1 MIDHK
6 VFIREYDNSLVEFD
20 PVELQNVIIQCFEA
34 EDLQDASFMAEDFVL
49 ALEYTLR
56 SAPKEELIFDRR
68 EITSSVIQILEE
80 AGFPTVAE
88 KFKSSTKL
96 DNKSSWVK
104 VSNDVLT
111 NIFENHLACTPKQI
125 SSIVAKVQDAIA
137 KLNISSADPHLFLEL
152 GRFYQASL
160 ATPSV
165 VPSMEIEQPEI
176 AFSKE
181 DLERFLSPECQA
193 LIRANVIQLS
203 SVTNLYPC
211 VRFFF
216 SMMNFAKYYSLNS
229 VITELELYPLLFSV
243 GNALAEARK
252 TISQHLAI
260 NKEVPSQLHICDL
273 YEFIHVYIG
282 VKEEEPLTL
291 ANELAN
297 ALSAELGESLYK
309 YSFD

>member
-20 PVELQNVIIQCFEA
+20 PVELQNRIIHCFEA
-34 EDLQDASFMAEDFVL
+34 EDLKDASFMAEDFVL

-68 EITSSVIQILEE
+68 EITTSVIQILEE

-88 KFKSSTKL
+88 NFKLNSNL
-96 DNKSSWVK
+96 DNKSSWIK
-104 VSNDVLT
+104 VSNDSLIA
-111 NIFENHLACTPKQI
+111 IFENHLACPANQI
-125 SSIVAKVQDAIA
+125 TSIASKVEEALE
-137 KLNISSADPHLFLEL
+137 KLNISTADPHLLLEL
-152 GRFYQASL
+152 GRFYQSTISSASL
-160 ATPSV
+160 
-165 VPSMEIEQPEI
+165 VPRMEIEQPEI

-181 DLERFLSPECQA
+181 EIESFLSIECQN
-193 LIRANVIQLS
+193 LIKANVIQLS

-216 SMMNFAKYYSLNS
+216 SMVNFAKYYSLTP
-229 VITELELYPLLFSV
+229 VITELELYPLLFNV
-243 GNALAEARK
+243 GNILEEARK
-252 TISQHLAI
+252 TISSNLAI

-282 VKEEEPLTL
+282 VKEDLPTLL
-291 ANELAN
+291 ANELAS
-297 ALSAELGESLYK
+297 ALSAEFGESLYK